1 VIADTLTAQ
10 SIPRGLRV
18 FVFPIIAGASP
29 AELRRYIEFHPMAA
43 SGLDERPGA
52 LTRQEIRAIFS
63 IRRMVFLIMTNSD
76 QKIVPISRGGKR
88 NVERTCLKEA
98 VLLLPRLVRLL
109 YRLVRDPRVSRTNKV
124 LVGAAVAYV
133 LSPIDIVPDFIP
145 LAGQVDDLFAVCI
158 VLMRL
163 IADTGEDVI
172 TEHWTGSENLILW
185 IHDVARISKLFLP
198 DRVVSALNERF
209 G

>member
-1 VIADTLTAQ
+1 
-10 SIPRGLRV
+10 
-18 FVFPIIAGASP
+18 
-29 AELRRYIEFHPMAA
+29 
-43 SGLDERPGA
+43 
-52 LTRQEIRAIFS
+52 
-63 IRRMVFLIMTNSD
+63 MTDSD
-76 QKIVPISRGGKR
+76 QKIVLISSRGKAKE
-88 NVERTCLKEA
+88 ERTCLKEA
-98 VLLLPRLVRLL
+98 VLFLPRLVRLL
-109 YRLVRDPRVSRTNKV
+109 FRLIRDPRVSKANKV

-133 LSPIDIVPDFIP
+133 LSPLDIIPDFIP

-163 IADTGEDVI
+163 IADTGENVI

-198 DRVVSALNERF
+198 DGVVSALNERF